1 MATTT
6 HYRTRRRRPTP
17 PSPAEL
23 ALDDQLEAGVATLL
37 DQLLDRCDDWAAG
50 EPPEV
55 LDRLR
60 RSVGRARRHR

>member
-6 HYRTRRRRPTP
+6 HRTRRRRRLLT
-17 PSPAEL
+17 PAE
-23 ALDDQLEAGVATLL
+23 AAVDDQLEAAAGRLVE
-37 DQLLDRCDDWAAG
+37 QLLDRCDEWAAS

-60 RSVGRARRHR
+60 RSSGRSRHA